1 MSLFDLSSTYIFDFI
16 YVCRCMSAYYMCV
29 IYVGGQLGAL
39 DSLELELQMA
49 VSHEV
54 GVRNEIRFWKNSQ
67 CS

>member
-1 MSLFDLSSTYIFDFI
+1 MSFFDLSSKYIFDFT
-16 YVCRCMSAYYMCV
+16 YVCRCKSAYHMCV

-39 DSLELELQMA
+39 DSPELELQMA

-54 GVRNEIRFWKNSQ
+54 GVRSGIHFWKNSQ

>member
-1 MSLFDLSSTYIFDFI
+1 
-16 YVCRCMSAYYMCV
+16 MSAYYMCV

-54 GVRNEIRFWKNSQ
+54 GVRNEIRFWKNSR